1 MLSRI
6 QKDLFDNTT
15 SPVIKYRLA
24 LLLNED
30 ISQECFDNFY
40 TSKWVQMLRDNQN
53 ADGGY
58 GRFHSQNS
66 KIKQTPMPFADQH
79 HHK

>member
-40 TSKWVQMLRDNQN
+40 TSKWVQMQKTTRTLMEDM
-53 ADGGY
+53 DV
-58 GRFHSQNS
+58 FIL
-66 KIKQTPMPFADQH
+66 KIQK
-79 HHK
+79 

>member
-1 MLSRI
+1 MLSKI

-24 LLLNED
+24 LLLNEN
-30 ISQECFDNFY
+30 ISQGCFDNFY
-40 TSKWVQMLRDNQN
+40 TSKWVQMLKDNQN

-66 KIKQTPMPFADQH
+66 KIKQTSMPFADQH

>member
-40 TSKWVQMLRDNQN
+40 TSKWVQMLKDKDRALR
-53 ADGGY
+53 ADSGAEY
-58 GRFHSQNS
+58 LLGRHDLQ
-66 KIKQTPMPFADQH
+66 
-79 HHK
+79 

>member
-40 TSKWVQMLRDNQN
+40 TSKWVQMLKDKDRALR
-53 ADGGY
+53 ADAGSEY
-58 GRFHSQNS
+58 LLGRHDLQ
-66 KIKQTPMPFADQH
+66 
-79 HHK
+79 

>member
-40 TSKWVQMLRDNQN
+40 TSKWVQMLKDKDRALR
-53 ADGGY
+53 ADSGSEY
-58 GRFHSQNS
+58 LLGRHDLQ
-66 KIKQTPMPFADQH
+66 
-79 HHK
+79 

>member
-40 TSKWVQMLRDNQN
+40 TSKWVQMLKDRALR
-53 ADGGY
+53 ADSGAEY
-58 GRFHSQNS
+58 LLGRHDLQ
-66 KIKQTPMPFADQH
+66 
-79 HHK
+79 